1 MYVCCAGVG
10 PMVISLLSVT
20 QLIRFVCTMMQVL
33 IVGEVFGTANM
44 GANYMFFDGLS
55 SAFGTLILSKFV
67 TQIVYEGHIESQGSR
82 TCYGQQC
89 FLYTHIVIAVLS
101 FTCVLASYW
110 FYRSTRHAYARR
122 RDTPTSS

>member
-1 MYVCCAGVG
+1 
-10 PMVISLLSVT
+10 MVSIATSCRSIDRLFITLK
-20 QLIRFVCTMMQVL
+20 QVL

-44 GANYMFFDGLS
+44 GANYMFYDGLS

-67 TQIVYEGHIESQGSR
+67 TQAVYERHIESEGSR

-89 FLYTHIVIAVLS
+89 FLDTHIIIAILS
-101 FTCVLASYW
+101 FTCVVASYW

-122 RDTPTSS
+122 RDAATPC